1 MIPKFK
7 IARGVPLS
15 FSSTYDRKIQYR
27 KGCSPK
33 FFVQQMIPNLEIARG
48 APLSFSSTYDPKI
61 QHRKGCPLRF
71 GNVGWGAGGAADV
84 GGEVN
89 YRRMLRSNVT
99 MYVCMSLEGLL

>member
-1 MIPKFK
+1 MSPLVFHQHMIPKFN
-7 IARGVPLS
+7 IARGVPQS
-15 FSSTYDRKIQYR
+15 
-27 KGCSPK
+27 
-33 FFVQQMIPNLEIARG
+33 V
-48 APLSFSSTYDPKI
+48 SSTYDPKI